1 MSAKT
6 KGAVLSLGRIYCDLV
21 FTGLAGMPR
30 LGREVFAENLTPTLG
45 GGAFITAA
53 HCGALGRKSAL
64 VARFGT
70 DPLSLALADRL
81 AQPGLDLAFLERS
94 PQAGPQVT
102 VVMAHG
108 DERAFL
114 SRRAGHALPNT
125 LAAAL
130 DWPEARH
137 LHIAEYA
144 TLHEHPGLIA
154 EAKGRGLTVSLDP
167 SWDDTLIRDPRFFER
182 TAGVDIFFPNLE
194 EAVALTGTEAP
205 EAGLATL
212 ATHFPLV
219 ALKLGPQGAMLAHQG
234 RVLTQPAPAIAV
246 VDTTGA
252 GDAFNAGFIDAW
264 LDGSSPEAT
273 LAAAIACGSRSVQHA
288 GGTTALSA
296 LAS

>member
-1 MSAKT
+1 MKAKT
-6 KGAVLSLGRIYCDLV
+6 ERAVLCLGRIYCDLV
-21 FTGLAGMPR
+21 FTGLASMPR
-30 LGREVFAENLTPTLG
+30 LGREVFAQDLTPTLG

-70 DPLSLALADRL
+70 DPLSLALEDRL
-81 AQPGLDLAFLERS
+81 AQPGLDLRFLERS
-94 PQAGPQVT
+94 PQAGPQLT

-108 DERAFL
+108 EERAFL
-114 SRRAGHALPNT
+114 SRRAGHALPAT

-130 DWPEARH
+130 DWSEARH

-144 TLHEHPGLIA
+144 TLNEHPGLIA
-154 EAKGRGLTVSLDP
+154 EAKGRELTVSLDP

-182 TAGVDIFFPNLE
+182 TAGVDIFLPNLE
-194 EAVALTGTEAP
+194 ESAALTGSQAP
-205 EAGLATL
+205 EASLAIL
-212 ATHFPLV
+212 AERYPLV
-219 ALKLGPQGAMLAHQG
+219 ALKLGPQGAMLAHSG
-234 RVLTQPAPAIAV
+234 GVVSQPAPAISV

-264 LDGSSPEAT
+264 LDGGSPEAA
-273 LAAAIACGSRSVQHA
+273 LSAAIACGSCSVQHA
-288 GGTTALSA
+288 GGTATPSA